1 MIKYKSS
8 VSRVLVL
15 AMMAQL
21 SEDMWKCYSGQP
33 KERLQQKQQIICQN
47 NRAFIKLMSCSRQ
60 KHAGVMNDSPSIKI
74 HSISKVG
81 GRKFSGPS
89 LHFISNPPLLSTLSF
104 ARLPTCPLK
113 NEKLHPNLRW
123 FFKGCTRVILLVSCL
138 KLISVSKWA
147 WLFGAGQ
154 TN

>member
-1 MIKYKSS
+1 MIKYKSN

-15 AMMAQL
+15 AMMARL
-21 SEDMWKCYSGQP
+21 SKDMWKCYSGQP
-33 KERLQQKQQIICQN
+33 KERLQQKQQSICQN
-47 NRAFIKLMSCSRQ
+47 NRAFIKLTSCSRQ
-60 KHAGVMNDSPSIKI
+60 KHAGVMNDSPSIKVR
-74 HSISKVG
+74 SISRVG

-89 LHFISNPPLLSTLSF
+89 LYFISDLPLLSTLSF

-113 NEKLHPNLRW
+113 NEELQPNLRW
-123 FFKGCTRVILLVSCL
+123 SFKGCTCVLLLVSCL